1 MTKQEI
7 IEKLVKQSGI
17 RKRHVSYIVDNFLNN
32 ILSSCDNG
40 DKVEIRGFGTFCRA
54 ERKGRNVFSPI
65 AGKHLK
71 LPAKSI
77 ISFKASKTTDKVQE

>member
-7 IEKLVKQSGI
+7 IDRLVKQSGI
-17 RKRHVSYIVDNFLNN
+17 KKRQIGYIVDNFLDH

-54 ERKGRNVFSPI
+54 KRKGRNVYSPI

-77 ISFKASKTTDKVQE
+77 ISFKASKTTDKVLE

>member
-7 IEKLVKQSGI
+7 IDRLVKQSGI
-17 RKRHVSYIVDNFLNN
+17 RKRQISYIVDNFLDH

-54 ERKGRNVFSPI
+54 ERKERNVFSPI

-71 LPAKSI
+71 LPANSI
-77 ISFKASKTTDKVQE
+77 ISFKASKTTDKVLE